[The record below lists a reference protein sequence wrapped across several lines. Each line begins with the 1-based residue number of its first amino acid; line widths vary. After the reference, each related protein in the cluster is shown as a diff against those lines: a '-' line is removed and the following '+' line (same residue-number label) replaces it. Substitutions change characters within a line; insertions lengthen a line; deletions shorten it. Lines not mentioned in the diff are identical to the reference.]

1 MKNKIL
7 FAVVYVVTLTALA
20 SVAYEIK
27 DFVTKEPELQPEIIT
42 VPKTDNAHRNLACR
56 IQRKTI
62 PRFKKLVK

>member
-7 FAVVYVVTLTALA
+7 FAVVYVIILSALA
-20 SVAYEIK
+20 SVAHEIK
-27 DFVTKEPELQPEIIT
+27 DFVTKKPEPQREVIT
-42 VPKTDNAHRNLACR
+42 LLKTDNTHRNLACR